1 MSTVEKAFADA
12 TRPLLV
18 GYLPAGYPTY
28 DIAVEA
34 MCAMVEA
41 GVDIVEIGLPYS
53 DPLLDGP
60 VIEAAVDLALKR
72 GTRTAD
78 VLRTV
83 AAVAA
88 TGAPTFIMSYWNPLE
103 QYGVPRLAKDLAAAG
118 GAGLITPDLLP
129 EEAGEWIAAAAEN
142 ELDPVFL
149 VAPSSTTER
158 IRSTAAATR
167 GFIYAASTMGVTGA
181 RDGVASSAPV
191 LVARGREPPELPRG
205 VGLGVSSGA
214 QAAEVGEYADAVIV
228 GTALVRALGEGG
240 VDGVRALATDL
251 AAGVRSVT
259 RA

>member
-1 MSTVEKAFADA
+1 MSAVEKAFKDA

-53 DPLLDGP
+53 DPLMDGP

-88 TGAPTFIMSYWNPLE
+88 TGAPTFIMRYWNPLE
-103 QYGVPRLAKDLAAAG
+103 QYGVARLAKDLAAAG

-181 RDGVASSAPV
+181 RTAVASTAPA
-191 LVARGREPPELPRG
+191 LVARVREQTDMPIG

-214 QAAEVGEYADAVIV
+214 QAAEVGQYADAVIV
-228 GTALVRALGEGG
+228 GSALVRALGDGG

-251 AAGVRSVT
+251 AAGVRSVS
-259 RA
+259 RP